1 MTSQYSKKS
10 FLGKSFRKLPES
22 CPLSLPIWVNS
33 DYFLFSSIKV
43 IVNSTEWEITVHL
56 HEFDESW
63 MRYTIGRVSDIEFK
77 FSLCHFHYVNRSVEL
92 L

>member
-1 MTSQYSKKS
+1 MKLFISTTKMSRLEIHFKS
-10 FLGKSFRKLPES
+10 DNFQS
-22 CPLSLPIWVNS
+22 
-33 DYFLFSSIKV
+33 SSIKI